1 MQRRT
6 QLHIQYSVVVGLVI
20 IVIKKVNMIELLSI
34 SVD

>member
-6 QLHIQYSVVVGLVI
+6 QLHIQYSVAVGLVI